1 MERDEIVRTDFP
13 VAPDGYERRSVEAHL
28 EAVAAAVA
36 ALEARIAAQ
45 AIEREAL
52 SRSPGEG
59 TPDEDDVK
67 PTGETMGKEDVEV
80 AARLVAL
87 KLVLDGAPRDE
98 VVASVGREFTLEDPE
113 ALVDE
118 VIAKAG

>member
-1 MERDEIVRTDFP
+1 MEHDEIVRTDFP
-13 VAPDGYERRSVEAHL
+13 VSPDGYERRSVEAHL

-36 ALEARIAAQ
+36 ALEARITAMTVERAAL
-45 AIEREAL
+45 A
-52 SRSPGEG
+52 EG
-59 TPDEDDVK
+59 ADVPDEE
-67 PTGETMGKEDVEV
+67 GEPAGSSTATASPADVEV

-98 VVASVGREFTLEDPE
+98 VVASVEREFSLDDPG

>member
-1 MERDEIVRTDFP
+1 MEHDEIVRTDFP

-28 EAVAAAVA
+28 EAVAAAIA
-36 ALEARIAAQ
+36 ALEARIAAMTV
-45 AIEREAL
+45 ERAAL
-52 SRSPGEG
+52 AEGADAPSEESEPANASVATASPA
-59 TPDEDDVK
+59 
-67 PTGETMGKEDVEV
+67 DVEV

-98 VVASVGREFTLEDPE
+98 VLASIEQEFSLDDPGG
-113 ALVDE
+113 LVDE